1 MAEVAIVYDPHLQF
15 VPRYF
20 NEKRGDI
27 LLNPLDARCPSWSPS
42 DEIDFSDGPTAEA
55 QALAQAT
62 SLFPGN
68 PSDRNWFFTYCSQLI
83 WKHCIVHHRPDAHQM
98 AYLMQHSDPLIDIV
112 VKGTELEQMMAQN
125 AQQQRAGVVSHLTQ
139 IAYAL
144 RQIPKR
150 EEGRRHISLRE
161 WCATR
166 KGWLFF
172 TNTQDTR
179 AALRPIQSLMLDGL
193 ILRLLSMGER
203 FDLPAV
209 VMTIDEL
216 QTLQKLPQLMPL
228 VTEGRKSLRV
238 VLGFQGRSQI
248 KALYG
253 EEAEAIFSAAYT
265 KFMLRTSEPEASEW
279 LSKTVG
285 DVEIERLRES
295 RPADL
300 LARSG
305 HSYSTEQKVERLV
318 LPSEFQG
325 LDDLHGYLKYGNHIV
340 KVTLPIMPRR
350 VRAVGFIAR
359 DPQPIEQKPL
369 PNLEEVLAKK
379 KRDEDE
385 KRRLAALAAAAQ
397 AAKKLAESAAQTRP
411 DESIAVVE

>member
-1 MAEVAIVYDPHLQF
+1 VAEVAIVYDPHLQF

-20 NEKRGDI
+20 SEERGDI

-42 DEIDFSDGPTAEA
+42 DEIDFADGATAEA

-83 WKHCIVHHRPDAHQM
+83 WKHCIVQHRPDAHEM

-112 VKGTELEQMMAQN
+112 VQGTELEQMMAAN

-144 RQIPKR
+144 RQIPKK
-150 EEGRRHISLRE
+150 EKGRRHVSLRE
-161 WCATR
+161 WCADR

-203 FDLPAV
+203 YDLPAV

-265 KFMLRTSEPEASEW
+265 KFMLRTSEPEASKW
-279 LSKTVG
+279 LSDTVG
-285 DVEIERLRES
+285 EVEIERLRES

-300 LARSG
+300 MTKSG
-305 HSYSTEQKVERLV
+305 HSFSNELKVERLV
-318 LPSEFQG
+318 MPSQFQG

-340 KVTLPIMPRR
+340 QFTLPIMPKRI
-350 VRAVGFIAR
+350 RAVGFVPREA
-359 DPQPIEQKPL
+359 QPIKKKPL
-369 PNLEEVLAKK
+369 PNLQDVLAQKK
-379 KRDEDE
+379 QEADQKKAAEE
-385 KRRLAALAAAAQ
+385 KRKATAPAAVT
-397 AAKKLAESAAQTRP
+397 KSEPVKPGPTMP
-411 DESIAVVE
+411 AVTQ